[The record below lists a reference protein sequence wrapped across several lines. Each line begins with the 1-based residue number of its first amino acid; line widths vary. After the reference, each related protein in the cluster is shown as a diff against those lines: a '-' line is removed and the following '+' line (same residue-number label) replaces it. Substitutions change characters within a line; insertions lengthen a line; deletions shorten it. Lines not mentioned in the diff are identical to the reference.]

1 MMDYFYSYKWEQFE
15 CDFSG
20 YRDFLGSGGFAEVY
34 KAKAC
39 DRRCL
44 PRWYS
49 KEFVAAKILGSGRR
63 TRLDESEMKALRK
76 EVRLLGSMTPH
87 NNIVRMIG
95 VCDDPRDFALLLE
108 YVEGGKLSQMIDSRA
123 FTEWGGRLD
132 AAVQIVTGMSHLHS
146 LQPPIVHLDLKPD
159 NVLVERVT
167 DGRVYKISDFGLSKM
182 RGISSRTARSDVK
195 DRPSGTPAY
204 TAPERFT
211 THLDLARHAQAAMK
225 VDVYSFG
232 IMLWELKE
240 CQIYKPD
247 PFSHVVI
254 GMKEIGVGPW
264 QTNTSSPKGYDYLME
279 KCYSKNPEERPT
291 FSILRSNLKQLPA
304 TPIHSREPSTAA
316 RSNYA
321 YGNQENAPDGIPSY
335 RSEAGYQ
342 LPAAH
347 DDLTQVQP
355 SQQPQPTARQD
366 VLPFR
371 DGLTEADSNSVRA
384 DPGLLTQ
391 PTGSDRTDHTQMHSQ
406 GIDRYDSATEAT
418 KLTPDEVV
426 KVARKIA
433 GSWYVDVLCLDAD
446 FFSDDKINQIKAE
459 NHNTIA
465 QARAALSSWLIA
477 RPAKATLYNMIK
489 GLCEAG
495 HRGQAE
501 EVFTAALVARVVPN

>member
-1 MMDYFYSYKWEQFE
+1 M
-15 CDFSG
+15 
-20 YRDFLGSGGFAEVY
+20 
-34 KAKAC
+34 
-39 DRRCL
+39 
-44 PRWYS
+44 
-49 KEFVAAKILGSGRR
+49 
-63 TRLDESEMKALRK
+63 
-76 EVRLLGSMTPH
+76 
-87 NNIVRMIG
+87 
-95 VCDDPRDFALLLE
+95 
-108 YVEGGKLSQMIDSRA
+108 
-123 FTEWGGRLD
+123 
-132 AAVQIVTGMSHLHS
+132 
-146 LQPPIVHLDLKPD
+146 DLKPS
-159 NVLVERVT
+159 NVLVEREK
-167 DGRVYKISDFGLSKM
+167 GSRVYKISYFGLSKM
-182 RGISSRTARSDVK
+182 LGISSRTARSDVN
-195 DRPSGTPAY
+195 DRPSGTLAY
-204 TAPERFT
+204 MAPERFT

-240 CQIYKPD
+240 CEIYKPD
-247 PFSHVVI
+247 PSPYVVI
-254 GMKEIGVGPW
+254 RMKESGVEPRR
-264 QTNTSSPKGYDYLME
+264 TDTPSPVEYYDLMK
-279 KCYSKNPEERPT
+279 KCYSKTPEERPT

>member
-1 MMDYFYSYKWEQFE
+1 
-15 CDFSG
+15 
-20 YRDFLGSGGFAEVY
+20 
-34 KAKAC
+34 
-39 DRRCL
+39 
-44 PRWYS
+44 
-49 KEFVAAKILGSGRR
+49 
-63 TRLDESEMKALRK
+63 MKALRK

-182 RGISSRTARSDVK
+182 RGISSRTARSDVN
-195 DRPSGTPAY
+195 DRPSGTLAY
-204 TAPERFT
+204 MAPERFT

-384 DPGLLTQ
+384 DPGLFTQ
-391 PTGSDRTDHTQMHSQ
+391 PTGSARIDHTQVHSQ
-406 GIDRYDSATEAT
+406 V
-418 KLTPDEVV
+418 P
-426 KVARKIA
+426 
-433 GSWYVDVLCLDAD
+433 C
-446 FFSDDKINQIKAE
+446 FSSLAIY
-459 NHNTIA
+459 T
-465 QARAALSSWLIA
+465 
-477 RPAKATLYNMIK
+477 
-489 GLCEAG
+489 
-495 HRGQAE
+495 
-501 EVFTAALVARVVPN
+501 